1 MRPADLLRQ
10 AEGEKLL
17 AALGPYGESARQ
29 RLEQLAGAPLEEI
42 EQLTVAWVE
51 RMSADD
57 ASTVEP
63 IFIFR
68 FAKPLDQDKLKALS
82 SDAAPQTHSGEEV
95 YATPTGSAYLPSAE
109 RGKTLIAGAAQE
121 VEESA
126 EQGGVAPPLRIA
138 VEKMLL
144 ASDASRQIVFLFAP
158 GFLYQQSHYFFAG
171 ELQPLLAPMRS
182 FLPDDCRAAML
193 SAHLTNDNL
202 FMELCTLGPIGSS
215 PDSVAQQF
223 LERVAKLPPA
233 VDSAL
238 AALGPQQYGKQI
250 LQRFPQM
257 VRVLTE
263 FTRAGAENDQAVLR
277 CYLPTQA
284 AHNLL
289 MGSELALAESASSSA
304 AGSGAGGSNQRET
317 VAQRLQHVTSLVFVR
332 ETLEKALQ
340 LLGDDIGVKVQI
352 LGGDLQLEGIT
363 KNQSFGLDEKNRP
376 AVEILRKIMLQ
387 ANPDSKLVYVV
398 KPRAP
403 GGEEMLFITT
413 RKAAEKRGDK
423 LPPELDTPK
432 GK

>member
-1 MRPADLLRQ
+1 M
-10 AEGEKLL
+10 
-17 AALGPYGESARQ
+17 
-29 RLEQLAGAPLEEI
+29 
-42 EQLTVAWVE
+42 TVAWVE

-82 SDAAPQTHSGEEV
+82 SGAAPQTHSGEEV

-263 FTRAGAENDQAVLR
+263 FTRAGAR
-277 CYLPTQA
+277 
-284 AHNLL
+284 
-289 MGSELALAESASSSA
+289 
-304 AGSGAGGSNQRET
+304 
-317 VAQRLQHVTSLVFVR
+317 
-332 ETLEKALQ
+332 
-340 LLGDDIGVKVQI
+340 
-352 LGGDLQLEGIT
+352 
-363 KNQSFGLDEKNRP
+363 
-376 AVEILRKIMLQ
+376 
-387 ANPDSKLVYVV
+387 
-398 KPRAP
+398 
-403 GGEEMLFITT
+403 TT
-413 RKAAEKRGDK
+413 RPCCAVICRRKRR
-423 LPPELDTPK
+423 TIC
-432 GK
+432 